1 MRGPGRAVT
10 GGVHWGVR
18 SVCAGGV
25 RARPRR
31 GLHCRVSVGRGGSG
45 WAPGRRKRGGW
56 AYACRA
62 LVVGIGVRTAAARAE
77 CGMRAAWARVEGAT
91 LQGFEDRGTTLALSR
106 SLSLSRSRSRSLS
119 RSLACSSSEKQ
130 FWCVRSLSLARSLA
144 RLFSLSLS
152 PRGELHRQG
161 HHLIDPKLRPG
172 GKSEPKTTSTH
183 ES

>member
-45 WAPGRRKRGGW
+45 WAPGRRKLGGW

-62 LVVGIGVRTAAARAE
+62 RVVGIGVRTAAARAE
-77 CGMRAAWARVEGAT
+77 CGMRAAWARVEGPT
-91 LQGFEDRGTTLALSR
+91 LQGFEDRGTTLALSH
-106 SLSLSRSRSRSLS
+106 SH
-119 RSLACSSSEKQ
+119 SLALALA
-130 FWCVRSLSLARSLA
+130 LSLARSLA
-144 RLFSLSLS
+144 RSLSLSRSLASLFSLSLS
-152 PRGELHRQG
+152 PRGELHGQG

>member
-45 WAPGRRKRGGW
+45 WAPVRRKLGGW
-56 AYACRA
+56 AYACLAR
-62 LVVGIGVRTAAARAE
+62 VVRTAAARAE

-106 SLSLSRSRSRSLS
+106 SLSLSLALALSLA
-119 RSLACSSSEKQ
+119 RSLAC
-130 FWCVRSLSLARSLA
+130 SLSLARSLA

-161 HHLIDPKLRPG
+161 HHLIDAKLRPG

>member
-62 LVVGIGVRTAAARAE
+62 RVVGIGVRTAAARAE

-106 SLSLSRSRSRSLS
+106 SLSLSLALALSLA
-119 RSLACSSSEKQ
+119 RSLAC
-130 FWCVRSLSLARSLA
+130 SLSLARSLA

>member
-1 MRGPGRAVT
+1 VRGPGRAVT

-62 LVVGIGVRTAAARAE
+62 RVVGIGVRTAAARAE

-106 SLSLSRSRSRSLS
+106 SLSLSLALALSLA
-119 RSLACSSSEKQ
+119 RSLAC
-130 FWCVRSLSLARSLA
+130 SLSLARSLA

>member
-45 WAPGRRKRGGW
+45 WAPGRRKLGGW

-62 LVVGIGVRTAAARAE
+62 RVVGIGVRTAAARAE

-106 SLSLSRSRSRSLS
+106 SLSLSLALALS
-119 RSLACSSSEKQ
+119 RSLACSLAIS
-130 FWCVRSLSLARSLA
+130 RSLARSLV
-144 RLFSLSLS
+144 LSLSLS
-152 PRGELHRQG
+152 QG
-161 HHLIDPKLRPG
+161 RTAPSGASPYR
-172 GKSEPKTTSTH
+172 PKTAPRREVRAQDHFHT
-183 ES
+183 

>member
-45 WAPGRRKRGGW
+45 WAPWRRKRGGW

-62 LVVGIGVRTAAARAE
+62 RVVGIGVRTAAARAE

-106 SLSLSRSRSRSLS
+106 SLSLSLALALSLA
-119 RSLACSSSEKQ
+119 RSLAC
-130 FWCVRSLSLARSLA
+130 SLSLARSLA

>member
-106 SLSLSRSRSRSLS
+106 SLSLSRSRSLS
-119 RSLACSSSEKQ
+119 RSLACSLAIS
-130 FWCVRSLSLARSLA
+130 RSLARSLV
-144 RLFSLSLS
+144 LSLSLS
-152 PRGELHRQG
+152 QG
-161 HHLIDPKLRPG
+161 RTAPSGASPYR
-172 GKSEPKTTSTH
+172 PKTAPRREVRAQDHFHT
-183 ES
+183 

>member
-62 LVVGIGVRTAAARAE
+62 RVVGIGVRTAAARAE

-106 SLSLSRSRSRSLS
+106 SLSLSLSLALS
-119 RSLACSSSEKQ
+119 LARSLA
-130 FWCVRSLSLARSLA
+130 RSLSLARSPA